1 MIQQKQNNQI
11 NFSEYAASEELED
24 LQDQEKILKKHIGIQ
39 LSNLE
44 LLNIQILAEKCKKND
59 FVLKL
64 QFSNH
69 LIQQKDQQISQ
80 ICQKIENAKISK
92 LKQIQMYKEIQIKY
106 NQEYQNLN
114 LNKMQL
120 ADSLQL
126 LQSDIQKYSDTE
138 FFQELYDQQ
147 RQNILEFNEELLSS
161 KGRIRVVC
169 RIRPQPEAT
178 HKTILV
184 NDDYKV
190 LLFDPHRSLQSPEK
204 NKKKSYIEYTFMK
217 VFEEDSKQ
225 VDLFNDLNFF
235 LNSFFQC
242 SNVSIFT
249 YGPTGS
255 GKTFTMFGEIKN
267 QKQKGIIPRC
277 LEQLCQKIEEYEANG
292 IFNEVNVSIVELYN
306 DKIKDLIQNANIQ
319 ERKEPSLSKLPQGLE
334 FKQKLQFLLQQ
345 IISATKNRIVRKT
358 NCNQHS
364 SRSHLVFTIKLKL
377 FDKIQNKINEGQ
389 LHLVDLAGSERIQ
402 LSQTTGEGQKE
413 TIFINQS
420 LQALSAVLKSIKNN
434 VIHIPYRNSLL
445 TQYLRNSLNSNS
457 KTMVILNISSH
468 PTYYSQTKEALNLL
482 CLKQQ
487 QYITRSQHQTP
498 SSFEKSER
506 NKELTQTNQ
515 QQTNTKNKKQS
526 IVERKLNNMQSTQ
539 KTLIF

>member
-1 MIQQKQNNQI
+1 MRQQKQNNNI
-11 NFSEYAASEELED
+11 TFFEYEAEQELED
-24 LQDQEKILKKHIGIQ
+24 LQEQEKILKKYIAIQ

-44 LLNIQILAEKCKKND
+44 LLNKQILAEKCKKND

-64 QFSNH
+64 QFLND
-69 LIQQKDQQISQ
+69 LIQQKDQQIDQ
-80 ICQKIENAKISK
+80 ICQKIESAKVSK
-92 LKQIQMYKEIQIKY
+92 LKQIEMYKEMQIKY
-106 NQEYQNLN
+106 NQEYYNLN
-114 LNKMQL
+114 LNKIQL
-120 ADSLQL
+120 TESLQHL
-126 LQSDIQKYSDTE
+126 TSDIQKYSQIE
-138 FFQELYDQQ
+138 FFKGLCDQQ
-147 RQNILEFNEELLSS
+147 KQNILEFNEELLSL

-169 RIRPQPEAT
+169 RIRPQHETA

-204 NKKKSYIEYTFMK
+204 NQKKQYTEYTFMK
-217 VFEEDSKQ
+217 VFEEDSQQ

-255 GKTFTMFGEIKN
+255 GKTFTMFGEIKSL
-267 QKQKGIIPRC
+267 KQKGIIPRC

-292 IFNEVNVSIVELYN
+292 IFYEVNVSIVELYN
-306 DKIKDLIQNANIQ
+306 DKIKDLIQNVNIQ
-319 ERKEPSLSKLPQGLE
+319 ERKEPSQNKLPQGLE

-345 IISATKNRIVRKT
+345 IINATKNRIVRKT

-364 SRSHLVFTIKLKL
+364 SRSHLIYTIKLKL

-420 LQALSAVLKSIKNN
+420 LQALSAVLKGIKSNI
-434 VIHIPYRNSLL
+434 IHIPYRNSLL
-445 TQYLRNSLNSNS
+445 TQYLRSSLNNNS

-498 SSFEKSER
+498 SSIEKSER

-515 QQTNTKNKKQS
+515 QTNTKNKKQS
-526 IVERKLNNMQSTQ
+526 IIERKLNNIQSTQ